1 MMRWLYALFLCFIT
15 VGASNAA
22 ENQEETFALLQRMAH
37 AAHKLNYSG
46 NFVYQFGNNVETSR
60 ITHLKDARGE
70 YEKLMMLD
78 GNRRQVFRNNDEVYC
93 FLSDNK
99 TVMVA
104 KRRLKRSFPALL
116 PTQLQDINE
125 HYDVNLGGQER
136 IADRDS
142 QLIILLPKDAYRYG
156 LRLWSDIQTGLL
168 LKASTWNEQK
178 EIVDQFFFS
187 DIKIGGPIDRKEV
200 KPILDGK
207 KLVRSVG
214 ESNEQAIPVDAGWV
228 IAAPPP
234 GFKRMMGMKR
244 VLPGAHMPVNHVVFS
259 DGLAAVSVFI
269 EPISDKTV
277 PGLSSQ
283 GAVHIYTR
291 IASDHQIT
299 VLGEVPKATVMQIGD
314 AVSFKK

>member
-1 MMRWLYALFLCFIT
+1 MMRWLYPVLLSFAFAGT
-15 VGASNAA
+15 SSAA
-22 ENQEETFALLQRMAH
+22 ESPEETLALLQRMAH
-37 AAHKLNYSG
+37 AAHQLNYSG
-46 NFVYQFGNNVETSR
+46 TFIYQYGNNIETSR
-60 ITHLKDARGE
+60 ITHIKDARGE
-70 YEKLMMLD
+70 YEKLEMLD
-78 GNRRQVFRNNDEVYC
+78 GNRRQIFRNNDEVYC
-93 FLSDNK
+93 FLSNN

-104 KRRLKRSFPALL
+104 KRSLKRTFPALL
-116 PTQLQDINE
+116 PTQLIDINE
-125 HYDVNLGGQER
+125 HYNVSLAGQER
-136 IADRDS
+136 IADRNS
-142 QLIILLPKDAYRYG
+142 QLIILQPKDAYRYG

-187 DIKIGGPIDRKEV
+187 DIKIGGAIDRKQV

-214 ESNEQAIPVDAGWV
+214 ESNEHPIPIDPGWS
-228 IAAPPP
+228 IASPPP
-234 GFKRMMGMKR
+234 GFRHMMGMKR

-269 EPISDKTV
+269 EPISKKTV

-291 IASDHQIT
+291 IVSNHQIT

>member
-1 MMRWLYALFLCFIT
+1 MMRWLYPFLLCFVV
-15 VGASNAA
+15 VGSSSAS
-22 ENQEETFALLQRMAH
+22 ETPEDTLTLLQRMAQ
-37 AAHKLNYSG
+37 AAHQLNYAG
-46 NFVYQFGNNVETSR
+46 TFIYQFGNNIETSR
-60 ITHLKDARGE
+60 ITHVKDARGE
-70 YEKLMMLD
+70 YEKLEMLD
-78 GNRRQVFRNNDEVYC
+78 GKRRQVFRDNEDVYC
-93 FLSDNK
+93 FLADNK

-116 PTQLQDINE
+116 PTQLADIHE
-125 HYDVNLGGQER
+125 HYDVSLGGQER

-142 QLIILLPKDAYRYG
+142 QLIILQPKDAYRYG
-156 LRLWSDIQTGLL
+156 LRLWSDSQTGLL
-168 LKASTWNEQK
+168 LKATTWNEQK

-187 DIKIGGPIDRKEV
+187 DIKIGGTFDRKQV
-200 KPILDGK
+200 KPMLDGK

-214 ESNEQAIPVDAGWV
+214 ETNELAIPIDAGWT
-228 IAAPPP
+228 IAATPP
-234 GFKRMMGMKR
+234 GFKHMMGMKR

-269 EPISDKTV
+269 EPVSKKTV

-283 GAVHIYTR
+283 GAVHVYTR